1 MSLNNASAITQNAQ
15 ATFNTGLQASSLN
28 GGNLAQIF
36 NLQGVR
42 MVKGQAVVPTGT
54 ASATSVFID
63 CYDGSP
69 LCLGP
74 NDFIVAYAVAN
85 GNVTSTGLGNV
96 SPFYPAPFVSTA
108 GSGST
113 ALDIQTAAVPSFNTT
128 TQSWV
133 AGVSSGDSIL
143 NSGALRDLEIN
154 RNIGALE
161 TVLTTPVGANQWLN
175 AVVIASFATAGLVN
189 VTLFVMSGFPAQ

>member
-1 MSLNNASAITQNAQ
+1 MSLNNASAITQNSQ

-36 NLQGVR
+36 NLQSVK
-42 MVKGQAVVPTGT
+42 MVKGQAVVPAATG
-54 ASATSVFID
+54 SATTVFID
-63 CYDGSP
+63 WYDGSP

-85 GNVTSTGLGNV
+85 GNVTSTGLAEV
-96 SPFYPAPFVSTA
+96 SPFYPAPFVGA
-108 GSGST
+108 SG
-113 ALDIQTAAVPSFNTT
+113 ALNIQTAAVPSFNTP

-133 AGVSSGDSIL
+133 AGVSSGNSIL
-143 NSGALRDLEIN
+143 NSGPVTAVQLN
-154 RNIGALE
+154 KNVGALE
-161 TVLTTPVGANQWLN
+161 TNLTTPVGANQWLN
-175 AVVIASFATAGLVN
+175 AIVTSAFTTAGLVN

>member
-15 ATFNTGLQASSLN
+15 ATFNTGLQASSFN

-42 MVKGQAVVPTGT
+42 MAKGQAVIPSGTG
-54 ASATSVFID
+54 AATSLFINW
-63 CYDGSP
+63 YDGSP
-69 LCLGP
+69 LALGP

-85 GNVTSTGLGNV
+85 GNVTSTGLGDV
-96 SPFYPAPFVSTA
+96 SPFYPAPF
-108 GSGST
+108 SGSSG
-113 ALDIQTAAVPSFNTT
+113 ALNIQTAAVPSFNNA

-143 NSGALRDLEIN
+143 NSGPVTTAQIN
-154 RNIGALE
+154 KNVGALE
-161 TVLTTPVGANQWLN
+161 TNLTTPVGANQRLN
-175 AVVIASFATAGLVN
+175 AVVSGVFTSAGLVN

>member
-36 NLQGVR
+36 NLQSVR
-42 MVKGQAVVPTGT
+42 MVKGQAVVPAGTG
-54 ASATSVFID
+54 SATSVFID

-96 SPFYPAPFVSTA
+96 SPFYPAPF
-108 GSGST
+108 SGASG
-113 ALDIQTAAVPSFNTT
+113 ALDIQSAAIPSFNTA

-133 AGVSSGDSIL
+133 AGVSSGNSIL
-143 NSGALRDLEIN
+143 ASSTPLTTVQIN
-154 RNIGALE
+154 KNVGALE
-161 TVLTTPVGANQWLN
+161 TNLTTPMGANQWLN
-175 AVVIASFATAGLVN
+175 TVVSGAFTTAGFVN

>member
-1 MSLNNASAITQNAQ
+1 MSLNNASAITQNSQ

-36 NLQGVR
+36 NLQAVR
-42 MVKGQAVVPTGT
+42 MVKGQAVVPSGTGT
-54 ASATSVFID
+54 ATSLFINW
-63 CYDGSP
+63 YDGSP

-85 GNVTSTGLGNV
+85 GNVTSTGLAEV
-96 SPFYPAPFVSTA
+96 SPFYPAPFA
-108 GSGST
+108 GSSGSG
-113 ALDIQTAAVPSFNTT
+113 ALDIQTAAVPSFNTS

-133 AGVSSGDSIL
+133 AGVSSGNSIL
-143 NSGALRDLEIN
+143 NSGTPITALQLN
-154 RNIGALE
+154 RNIGSLVN
-161 TVLTTPVGANQWLN
+161 TLSTPVGANQWLN
-175 AVVIASFATAGLVN
+175 AIVSNTFGTAGLVN

>member
-1 MSLNNASAITQNAQ
+1 MSLNNASAITQNSQ

-36 NLQGVR
+36 NLQAVR
-42 MVKGQAVVPTGT
+42 MVKGQAVVPSGTG
-54 ASATSVFID
+54 AATSVFINW
-63 CYDGSP
+63 YDGSP

-85 GNVTSTGLGNV
+85 GNVTSTGLSEV
-96 SPFYPAPFVSTA
+96 SPFYPAPFVG
-108 GSGST
+108 GSG
-113 ALDIQTAAVPSFNTT
+113 ALNIQTAAVPSFNTA

-133 AGVSSGDSIL
+133 AGASSGNSIL
-143 NSGALRDLEIN
+143 NSGAITATQIN

-161 TVLTTPVGANQWLN
+161 TALTTPVGANQWLN
-175 AVVIASFATAGLVN
+175 AVVSGLFTTAGLVN

>member
-42 MVKGQAVVPTGT
+42 MVKGQAVVPAGTG
-54 ASATSVFID
+54 SATSLFINW
-63 CYDGSP
+63 YDGSP

-96 SPFYPAPFVSTA
+96 SPFYPAPFV
-108 GSGST
+108 GSSG
-113 ALDIQTAAVPSFNTT
+113 ALDIQSAAIPSFNTA

-133 AGVSSGDSIL
+133 AGVSSGNSIL
-143 NSGALRDLEIN
+143 ASGTPLTTVQIN
-154 RNIGALE
+154 KNVGALE
-161 TVLTTPVGANQWLN
+161 TNLTTPMGANQWLN
-175 AVVIASFATAGLVN
+175 TVVSVAFTSAGLVN

>member
-42 MVKGQAVVPTGT
+42 MAKGQAVIPSGTG
-54 ASATSVFID
+54 AATSVFID
-63 CYDGSP
+63 SYDGSP

-96 SPFYPAPFVSTA
+96 SPFYPAPF
-108 GSGST
+108 SGASG
-113 ALDIQTAAVPSFNTT
+113 ALDIETAAVPSFNTS

-143 NSGALRDLEIN
+143 ASGTPLTTVQIN
-154 RNIGALE
+154 KNVGALE
-161 TVLTTPVGANQWLN
+161 TNLTTPMGANQWLN
-175 AVVIASFATAGLVN
+175 AVVSGVFTSAGLVN